1 MSLNNLEHLK
11 RNEVF
16 KKDDG
21 IFKAYSPRTVTI
33 IMTKTFCLNDIQTI

>member
-1 MSLNNLEHLK
+1 MTLNNLEHLK

-21 IFKAYSPRTVTI
+21 IFKAYSPRTATI
-33 IMTKTFCLNDIQTI
+33 IITFCLNDIQTT